1 MRRGWGTPGRRG
13 CWNACAGGLLRW
25 NSRCCGWPDGCLEV
39 AIIRPMAVLAA
50 STLSSFLP
58 IFIVILMALTFA
70 LATLVLTHLL
80 GPGRTGE
87 IKGITYE
94 SGMNPVG
101 TARKRFNVRFYLIAV
116 VFLVFDVE
124 IIFLYPWAATFA
136 NLTPGSDE
144 ALLWLGRIMFFLFTT
159 VVAYLYGW
167 RKGVFRFD

>member
-1 MRRGWGTPGRRG
+1 M
-13 CWNACAGGLLRW
+13 AG
-25 NSRCCGWPDGCLEV
+25 
-39 AIIRPMAVLAA
+39 LAA
-50 STLSSFLP
+50 VTLSSYLP
-58 IFIVILMALTFA
+58 ILIIILMAVTFA
-70 LATLVLTHLL
+70 VANLVITQLL
-80 GPGRTGE
+80 GPRRVGDV
-87 IKGITYE
+87 KGITYE

-136 NLTPGSDE
+136 NLLPQSDE
-144 ALLWLGRIMFFLFTT
+144 ALLWLSRIMFFLFTT

>member
-1 MRRGWGTPGRRG
+1 MPT
-13 CWNACAGGLLRW
+13 
-25 NSRCCGWPDGCLEV
+25 
-39 AIIRPMAVLAA
+39 LAA
-50 STLSSFLP
+50 GLDSYLP
-58 IFIVILMALTFA
+58 IFLIVVMAIVFA
-70 LATLVLTHLL
+70 VANLVMTRMI
-80 GPGRTGE
+80 GPARAGA

-124 IIFLYPWAATFA
+124 IMFLYPWAATFA
-136 NLTPGSDE
+136 NLEPRSE
-144 ALLWLGRIMFFLFTT
+144 VASVWLGRIMFFLFTT